1 MTTDEPGPGLSAD
14 DLLRRAGMALA
25 ARAAEVLGPY
35 LAGRARQALQRA
47 RTVGDGTAAP
57 VAEAPVPVDTAAVDT
72 AAGSTAVGSTAVGGI
87 AAGIMQSGTPARD
100 LLAEVDSAAAAATAA
115 TRSGLVSLAM
125 ADVDAQRTT
134 PLAVVRAATAG
145 LTAVLRR
152 AGVVPDGDGPS
163 DDPYRLVPGR
173 WSDIDEELG
182 QLALVWGAAKAAS
195 HARRHAG

>member
-57 VAEAPVPVDTAAVDT
+57 VAEAPVPVDTAAVD
-72 AAGSTAVGSTAVGGI
+72 TAVGSTAVGGI